1 MRITERATQFILAG
15 LAVSAISGGAYLYY
29 AAHEKNAAIAEKSA
43 ADPSL
48 GTPVKLKLIDA
59 EAKPFDLAS
68 LKGKPVAVFFGF
80 TQCPD
85 VCPMTMQKL
94 SIMRERI
101 GAPFN
106 DLHIL
111 FVSLDPERDTP
122 DALKSYFGSFPI
134 PVTGLTGSAADI
146 AGAAKQFDVFYETVR
161 YSETDYTIDHTAS
174 LFLVDREGKR
184 AGEIGF
190 DADEAEF
197 QQKLESLVK

>member
-1 MRITERATQFILAG
+1 MPITERSTQFMLAG
-15 LAVSAISGGAYLYY
+15 LAVAAISGGAYLYHS
-29 AAHEKNAAIAEKSA
+29 ASQTNAAIAEKKA
-43 ADPSL
+43 ADPTV
-48 GTPVKLKLIDA
+48 GNAVELKLVDA

-68 LKGKPVAVFFGF
+68 LKGKPVVVFFGF

-101 GAPFN
+101 GAPFH

-111 FVSLDPERDTP
+111 FVTLDPDRDTP
-122 DALKSYFGSFPI
+122 EALKAYFGSFPI
-134 PVTGLTGSAADI
+134 PVIGLTGNATQI

-161 YSETDYTIDHTAS
+161 YSETEYTIDHTAS
-174 LFLVDREGKR
+174 LFLVDRNGKR
-184 AGEIGF
+184 AGAIGF

-197 QQKLESLVK
+197 QQKLESLLK